1 MNDVPCVLFTVAN
14 KVAFMEAGAVP
25 AMMRLMDRGPNDP
38 ITAIALDAVTILAED
53 NDEVDEAVARTG
65 VLQRVVEMISNPENP
80 KLTNAA
86 VTAVMHMARDYMDA
100 KRMLTT
106 AGVIP
111 KLKRIIDE
119 CAIEESPES
128 VALAQMCVS
137 SLTNIGEFLFIFV
150 WATRMTSCLC
160 TAIDTEYWGQAE
172 LAEENVVTNVRSVF
186 QAAPAESKMA
196 QVCVA
201 FVYAYTAG
209 NSDNGWTVREAGLIP
224 VLAYHHLYGRERKT
238 REGKEALVS
247 LGAAVDD
254 DEESHGVVSS
264 LCGETVLRECL
275 KVGAA
280 KGTYLPQENRDEKTK
295 SREKQVSLF

>member
-111 KLKRIIDE
+111 KLKPDHR
-119 CAIEESPES
+119 
-128 VALAQMCVS
+128 
-137 SLTNIGEFLFIFV
+137 
-150 WATRMTSCLC
+150 R
-160 TAIDTEYWGQAE
+160 
-172 LAEENVVTNVRSVF
+172 
-186 QAAPAESKMA
+186 
-196 QVCVA
+196 VCHRGI
-201 FVYAYTAG
+201 T
-209 NSDNGWTVREAGLIP
+209 
-224 VLAYHHLYGRERKT
+224 RER
-238 REGKEALVS
+238 R
-247 LGAAVDD
+247 
-254 DEESHGVVSS
+254 
-264 LCGETVLRECL
+264 
-275 KVGAA
+275 VGADVR
-280 KGTYLPQENRDEKTK
+280 LELDQHR
-295 SREKQVSLF
+295 

>member
-1 MNDVPCVLFTVAN
+1 
-14 KVAFMEAGAVP
+14 MEAGAVP

-137 SLTNIGEFLFIFV
+137 SLTNIGEFLLF
-150 WATRMTSCLC
+150 S
-160 TAIDTEYWGQAE
+160 YGQLE
-172 LAEENVVTNVRSVF
+172 
-186 QAAPAESKMA
+186 
-196 QVCVA
+196 
-201 FVYAYTAG
+201 
-209 NSDNGWTVREAGLIP
+209 
-224 VLAYHHLYGRERKT
+224 
-238 REGKEALVS
+238 
-247 LGAAVDD
+247 
-254 DEESHGVVSS
+254 
-264 LCGETVLRECL
+264 
-275 KVGAA
+275 
-280 KGTYLPQENRDEKTK
+280 
-295 SREKQVSLF
+295 

>member
-1 MNDVPCVLFTVAN
+1 MNDVPCVLCTVAN

-25 AMMRLMDRGPNDP
+25 AMMRLMDRGPDDP

-65 VLQRVVEMISNPENP
+65 VLPRVVEMISNPENP

-137 SLTNIGEFLFIFV
+137 SLTNIGEIIFYFRISISALTGNLTDV
-150 WATRMTSCLC
+150 MFCAQPSTPSTGAKRNWPRRTS
-160 TAIDTEYWGQAE
+160 
-172 LAEENVVTNVRSVF
+172 
-186 QAAPAESKMA
+186 
-196 QVCVA
+196 
-201 FVYAYTAG
+201 
-209 NSDNGWTVREAGLIP
+209 
-224 VLAYHHLYGRERKT
+224 
-238 REGKEALVS
+238 
-247 LGAAVDD
+247 
-254 DEESHGVVSS
+254 
-264 LCGETVLRECL
+264 
-275 KVGAA
+275 
-280 KGTYLPQENRDEKTK
+280 
-295 SREKQVSLF
+295 

>member
-1 MNDVPCVLFTVAN
+1 
-14 KVAFMEAGAVP
+14 MEAGAVP

-137 SLTNIGEFLFIFV
+137 SLTNIGEFLFIYV
-150 WATRMTSCLC
+150 RAIRLTSCFVHSHRHRVLGPSG
-160 TAIDTEYWGQAE
+160 TGRGERRDE
-172 LAEENVVTNVRSVF
+172 RSVGVPGGTRGV
-186 QAAPAESKMA
+186 QDG
-196 QVCVA
+196 
-201 FVYAYTAG
+201 AG
-209 NSDNGWTVREAGLIP
+209 MRRVR
-224 VLAYHHLYGRERKT
+224 
-238 REGKEALVS
+238 
-247 LGAAVDD
+247 
-254 DEESHGVVSS
+254 
-264 LCGETVLRECL
+264 LR
-275 KVGAA
+275 VHRG
-280 KGTYLPQENRDEKTK
+280 
-295 SREKQVSLF
+295 

>member
-137 SLTNIGEFLFIFV
+137 SLTNIGEFLFYLRISISALTGNLTDVMFCAQPSTPSTGAKRN
-150 WATRMTSCLC
+150 WPRRTS
-160 TAIDTEYWGQAE
+160 
-172 LAEENVVTNVRSVF
+172 
-186 QAAPAESKMA
+186 
-196 QVCVA
+196 
-201 FVYAYTAG
+201 
-209 NSDNGWTVREAGLIP
+209 
-224 VLAYHHLYGRERKT
+224 
-238 REGKEALVS
+238 
-247 LGAAVDD
+247 
-254 DEESHGVVSS
+254 
-264 LCGETVLRECL
+264 
-275 KVGAA
+275 
-280 KGTYLPQENRDEKTK
+280 
-295 SREKQVSLF
+295 

>member
-150 WATRMTSCLC
+150 WATRMTSCFVYSHRHRVLGPSG
-160 TAIDTEYWGQAE
+160 TGRGERRDE
-172 LAEENVVTNVRSVF
+172 RSVGVPGCTRGV
-186 QAAPAESKMA
+186 QDG
-196 QVCVA
+196 
-201 FVYAYTAG
+201 AG
-209 NSDNGWTVREAGLIP
+209 MRRVR
-224 VLAYHHLYGRERKT
+224 
-238 REGKEALVS
+238 
-247 LGAAVDD
+247 
-254 DEESHGVVSS
+254 
-264 LCGETVLRECL
+264 LR
-275 KVGAA
+275 VHRG
-280 KGTYLPQENRDEKTK
+280 
-295 SREKQVSLF
+295 

>member
-1 MNDVPCVLFTVAN
+1 MNDVPCVLCTVAN

-25 AMMRLMDRGPNDP
+25 AMMRLMDRGPDDP

-65 VLQRVVEMISNPENP
+65 VLPRVVEMISNPENP

-137 SLTNIGEFLFIFV
+137 SLTNIGEIIFYLRISIS
-150 WATRMTSCLC
+150 ALT
-160 TAIDTEYWGQAE
+160 
-172 LAEENVVTNVRSVF
+172 
-186 QAAPAESKMA
+186 
-196 QVCVA
+196 
-201 FVYAYTAG
+201 G
-209 NSDNGWTVREAGLIP
+209 N
-224 VLAYHHLYGRERKT
+224 
-238 REGKEALVS
+238 
-247 LGAAVDD
+247 
-254 DEESHGVVSS
+254 
-264 LCGETVLRECL
+264 
-275 KVGAA
+275 
-280 KGTYLPQENRDEKTK
+280 
-295 SREKQVSLF
+295 

>member
-1 MNDVPCVLFTVAN
+1 
-14 KVAFMEAGAVP
+14 MEAGAVP

-137 SLTNIGEFLFIFV
+137 SLTNIGEFLFIHSAL
-150 WATRMTSCLC
+150 WATRLTSCLC

-209 NSDNGWTVREAGLIP
+209 NSDNGWTV
-224 VLAYHHLYGRERKT
+224 GR
-238 REGKEALVS
+238 LV
-247 LGAAVDD
+247 
-254 DEESHGVVSS
+254 
-264 LCGETVLRECL
+264 
-275 KVGAA
+275 
-280 KGTYLPQENRDEKTK
+280 
-295 SREKQVSLF
+295 